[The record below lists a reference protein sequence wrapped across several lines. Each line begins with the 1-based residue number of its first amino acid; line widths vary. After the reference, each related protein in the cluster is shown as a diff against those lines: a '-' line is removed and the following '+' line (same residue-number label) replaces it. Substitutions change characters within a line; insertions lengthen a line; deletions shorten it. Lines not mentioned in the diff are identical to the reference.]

1 MEKLLCNGLD
11 TIVSQALDEMKE
23 TQGQDFQLE
32 TVNLAELQ
40 RRTGISRARLRA
52 WKKNGVS
59 FKSHGLCGHSPN
71 HLLNDAL
78 VSVFLH

>member
-40 RRTGISRARLRA
+40 
-52 WKKNGVS
+52 
-59 FKSHGLCGHSPN
+59 
-71 HLLNDAL
+71 
-78 VSVFLH
+78 